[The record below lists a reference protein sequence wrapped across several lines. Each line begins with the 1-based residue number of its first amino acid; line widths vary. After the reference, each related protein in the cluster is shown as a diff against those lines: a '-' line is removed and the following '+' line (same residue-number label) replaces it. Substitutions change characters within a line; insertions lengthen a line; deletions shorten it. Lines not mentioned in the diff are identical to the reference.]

1 MLRPLLSRHLVF
13 CSVDIMKTKR
23 FKTSLTAVLLALGLS
38 SAAPILSAEG
48 GGAEAPQTAEP
59 REYALE
65 RHTLHMGTLINAK
78 LFGATPEAVKHYAI
92 VFEDKVTDYD
102 DLMSV
107 HKDTPLN
114 EVNRRAGEPVEVPCE
129 IADMTKQALAIADE
143 TNGAFEPMIGPVVNL
158 WKIGFGGEHVP
169 SDEAIA
175 EAVSK
180 VDRSK
185 VRVWREGG
193 RCMMQ
198 IAKGQSID
206 MGAIAK
212 GFIGQRLSDILK
224 HEGMTRGVLNLGG
237 NIVAVGEKSDGRPW
251 RIGIQHPAESR
262 GGYFAVASVKDES
275 VITSGA
281 YERYFEENG
290 KRYSHI
296 LDPKTGRPAKTD
308 ISSVTIID
316 RDGARADALCTALFA
331 MGWDRAEAF
340 LRTHPELKALVMHA
354 DMKQAVMTPAAASSV
369 TSADPSVKLTVL
381 K

>member
-1 MLRPLLSRHLVF
+1 MAFIF
-13 CSVDIMKTKR
+13 CSLEEIMKSNR
-23 FKTSLTAVLLALGLS
+23 FNASLAAVLLAS
-38 SAAPILSAEG
+38 VFAAAPLFAGESPVPVESAQ
-48 GGAEAPQTAEP
+48 AEQPQ
-59 REYALE
+59 EYSLE

-78 LFGATPEAVKHYAI
+78 LFGNTPEAVKHYAI

-107 HKDTPLN
+107 HKATPLN

-129 IADMTKQALAIADE
+129 IADMTRQALAVAKE
-143 TNGAFEPMIGPVVNL
+143 TDGAFEPMIGPVVNL

-169 SDEAIA
+169 SDAAIA
-175 EAVSK
+175 QAVAK

-185 VRVWREGG
+185 VRVWNEGK

-198 IAKGQSID
+198 IGKGQSID

-224 HEGMTRGVLNLGG
+224 AEGMKRGVLDLGG

-262 GGYFAVASVKDES
+262 GGYFAVAAVKDES

-281 YERYFEENG
+281 YERFFEENG

-340 LRTHPELKALVMHA
+340 LRAHSELKALVMHA
-354 DMKQAVMTPAAASSV
+354 DMKQAVMTPAAATSV
-369 TSADPSVKLTVL
+369 TSSDPSVKLTVL

>member
-1 MLRPLLSRHLVF
+1 
-13 CSVDIMKTKR
+13 
-23 FKTSLTAVLLALGLS
+23 
-38 SAAPILSAEG
+38 
-48 GGAEAPQTAEP
+48 
-59 REYALE
+59 
-65 RHTLHMGTLINAK
+65 
-78 LFGATPEAVKHYAI
+78 
-92 VFEDKVTDYD
+92 
-102 DLMSV
+102 
-107 HKDTPLN
+107 
-114 EVNRRAGEPVEVPCE
+114 
-129 IADMTKQALAIADE
+129 
-143 TNGAFEPMIGPVVNL
+143 
-158 WKIGFGGEHVP
+158 
-169 SDEAIA
+169 
-175 EAVSK
+175 
-180 VDRSK
+180 
-185 VRVWREGG
+185 
-193 RCMMQ
+193 MQ

-224 HEGMTRGVLNLGG
+224 HEGMTRGVLDLGG

-296 LDPKTGRPAKTD
+296 QDPKTGRPAKTD